1 MNREML
7 ACMFR
12 HYLWRIVCSFSGGLT
27 VTGRWPHSGGC
38 ILVANHSSHADTA
51 VLLAALPPRAQ
62 LVFAA
67 ASDYWFDVPVR
78 RFLITSLAGGLP
90 VRRTDGGTYAALLT
104 AVKPALA
111 QGRTVVIF
119 PEGTRTRDGTM
130 REFRSGALHLARD
143 CGVPIVPV
151 AILGTGDV
159 LPANGRYSP
168 SHPME
173 VRFTDPVDPATTP
186 AADLQRAVIA
196 LRDEHPVR
204 ERQSR
209 VWSAIARVVTSP
221 YGLLLAF
228 LWGYAEA
235 LSWFIVAEMAL
246 ILFAAAVPR
255 RVMPW
260 AAAVIGGSVLGVLTN
275 AWLTSRGVLLP
286 APLTT
291 TRMAATAFHQLAAGP
306 SAIMHQ
312 AFSGIPVKVYARA
325 AGEHSIH
332 LWNLAGWT
340 LLERGLR
347 ISMVGLAVW
356 LLSKLLHPW
365 LGRLYG
371 VYFVVVAVLFTA
383 SLAAVIAA
391 WS

>member
-1 MNREML
+1 MSGQLL
-7 ACMFR
+7 AWRFR
-12 HYLWRIVCSFSGGLT
+12 HYLWRTAASLSGGLT
-27 VTGRWPHSGGC
+27 VTGRWPETAGC
-38 ILVANHSSHADTA
+38 VLAANHSSHADTA

-62 LVFAA
+62 PVFAA

-78 RFLITSLAGGLP
+78 RFLITTLAGGLP
-90 VRRTDGGTYAALLT
+90 VQRTDGGTYAALL
-104 AVKPALA
+104 AAAKPALA
-111 QGRTVVIF
+111 QGRSIVIY
-119 PEGTRTRDGTM
+119 PEGTRTTDGSI

-143 CGVPIVPV
+143 CGVPVVPV
-151 AILGTGDV
+151 ALLGTRDV
-159 LPANGRYSP
+159 WPKHGRFSP
-168 SHPME
+168 HPME
-173 VRFTDPVDPATTP
+173 VRFGEPVDPTATS
-186 AADLQRAVIA
+186 AGELRRAVVA
-196 LRDEHPVR
+196 LRDEHPLR

-228 LWGYAEA
+228 LWGYAEG

-246 ILFAAAVPR
+246 ILLAAAVPR

-260 AAAVIGGSVLGVLTN
+260 AAAVIAGSVLGVLTT
-275 AWLTSRGVLLP
+275 AWLASRGVLLP

-291 TRMAATAFHQLAAGP
+291 PRMAATAFHQLAAGP

-312 AFSGIPVKVYARA
+312 ALSGIPVKVYARA
-325 AGEHSIH
+325 AGQHHID
-332 LWNLAGWT
+332 LWHLAGWT

-356 LLSKLLHPW
+356 LLAKLLHPW
-365 LGRLYG
+365 LRRLYG
-371 VYFVVVAVLFTA
+371 IYLVVVAVLFTA
-383 SLAAVIAA
+383 ALSAVLAA